1 MERRFEKRVAIV
13 TGAASGM
20 GAAIAERLAAEGAT
34 VLVTDVQ
41 EEKGR
46 QVAAGCGAEFRR
58 LDVADKARWD
68 ALIEEIEQRHGRLD
82 VLVNNAGMLGKGSIE
97 DVDLAAWD
105 RTIGVNLTGVM
116 LGCHAAIGLMKRNR
130 DPDGGA
136 IVNTSSTA
144 AFGAIA
150 DDIAYTASK
159 SGVRMLSKAIA
170 VHCARKGYKIRCNS
184 LHPGAVSTAI
194 HDGIRETA
202 GNEAIDDF
210 LANMSPLGRVGTPAE
225 IAAFVAFL
233 CSDEAQ
239 FLTASEYL
247 ADGGCLAPHPL
258 V

>member
-20 GAAIAERLAAEGAT
+20 GAAIAERLAAEGAA

-41 EEKGR
+41 EEKGQ

-58 LDVADKARWD
+58 LDVADKAGWD

-82 VLVNNAGMLGKGSIE
+82 ILVNNAGMLGKGSIE

-105 RTIGVNLTGVM
+105 RTLGVNLTGVM
-116 LGCHAAIGLMKRNR
+116 LGCRAAIGLMKRNR

-184 LHPGAVSTAI
+184 LHPGAVSTSI

-202 GNEAIDDF
+202 GDAAIDGF

-239 FLTASEYL
+239 FLTASDYL
-247 ADGGCLAPHPL
+247 ADGGCLAPHPS

>member
-34 VLVTDVQ
+34 VLVTDMQ

-58 LDVADKARWD
+58 LDVADKAGWD

-202 GNEAIDDF
+202 AMRRSTIS
-210 LANMSPLGRVGTPAE
+210 SPTCPR
-225 IAAFVAFL
+225 
-233 CSDEAQ
+233 
-239 FLTASEYL
+239 
-247 ADGGCLAPHPL
+247 
-258 V
+258 